1 MHYEKSYW
9 MRRIWLYKMR
19 IEIFRETLDEIFGID
34 EIDVINRDG
43 YLTMRS
49 YTVSQREIWSSL
61 EQYYGISYPERI
73 EHILIDGPATN
84 VFIIYG

>member
-1 MHYEKSYW
+1 MKNLEGCIEYGC
-9 MRRIWLYKMR
+9 IKMR

-49 YTVSQREIWSSL
+49 YTVSQEEIWNSL
-61 EQYYGISYPERI
+61 EQYYGIPYHCGI
-73 EHILIDGPATN
+73 ADILVDGPAIN